1 MKKIIA
7 SELALL
13 LFLLSGVT
21 TAFAAENKGETPSV
35 IAYTELEEEID
46 RYIDVRKDT
55 TSSVSI
61 AYFNETENIASFIY
75 GKANVAEY
83 IEADEETI
91 YGGQFPR
98 SWSGQASCSFMSRG
112 KLTLMKM
119 SEAICQTASYP
130 IFLMMSLLL

>member
-21 TAFAAENKGETPSV
+21 TAFAAENKGETPCV

-55 TSSVSI
+55 TI
-61 AYFNETENIASFIY
+61 RQ
-75 GKANVAEY
+75 G
-83 IEADEETI
+83 
-91 YGGQFPR
+91 
-98 SWSGQASCSFMSRG
+98 
-112 KLTLMKM
+112 
-119 SEAICQTASYP
+119 
-130 IFLMMSLLL
+130 